1 MFVSQDLLGNAL
13 NFTFY
18 SLLTA
23 LKDLPV
29 INVAKGMLLVAN
41 YAHSVGK
48 IHKSSSYCLLVLH
61 HSSLM
66 EKQLP
71 QLTGR
76 AQAVCSLIPFSFSFS
91 DF

>member
-1 MFVSQDLLGNAL
+1 MFVSQELLGNRDAL
-13 NFTFY
+13 FFTSN
-18 SLLTA
+18 SLLR
-23 LKDLPV
+23 DLPV
-29 INVAKGMLLVAN
+29 INVAKGMLLIAN

-71 QLTGR
+71 QLTSR
-76 AQAVCSLIPFSFSFS
+76 VQAVCDAPIIAVGVA
-91 DF
+91 